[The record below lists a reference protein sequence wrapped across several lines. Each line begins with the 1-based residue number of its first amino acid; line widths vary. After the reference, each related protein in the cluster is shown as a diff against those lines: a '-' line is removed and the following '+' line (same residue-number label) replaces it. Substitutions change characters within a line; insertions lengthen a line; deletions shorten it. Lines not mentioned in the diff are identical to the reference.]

1 MKYLFLILKKQFFF
15 ILFVILELIAFILLA
30 NHNNY
35 HRTNIINTSNV
46 ITGSVYDGFS
56 SISEYFNLKKTN
68 QQLLT
73 ENAFLRSSGILKEYP
88 DSLYRKDSTYLFIP
102 AKVISNTSRNRN
114 NFIMIDKGRV
124 DGIEKEMG
132 IISSK
137 GVAGIIIEL
146 TNHYSTAMSVLNKD
160 TRISARLK
168 KNGQMVNV
176 VWDGQDYR
184 KGIVEDIPTHITP
197 QPGDT
202 VITSG
207 YSFVFPENI
216 MIGTIGEKI
225 HAGGTL
231 NRAELIFST
240 DFNNLGFVYAC
251 KNIASEEIDSLKII
265 STNE

>member
-1 MKYLFLILKKQFFF
+1 MKYLFLILRKQLFF

-35 HRTNIINTSNV
+35 HRTNIINTSSA
-46 ITGSVYDGFS
+46 ITASVFDGFS
-56 SISEYFNLKKTN
+56 SIREYFSLKGTN
-68 QQLLT
+68 QKLLE
-73 ENAFLRSSGILKEYP
+73 ENASLRSAGTLQGYP
-88 DSLYRKDSTYLFIP
+88 DSLFTVDTTYVFIP

-114 NFIMIDKGRV
+114 NFIMINKGLA
-124 DGIEKEMG
+124 DGLEKEMG
-132 IISSK
+132 IITSK

-146 TNHYSTAMSVLNKD
+146 SNHYATAMSVLNKD

-176 VWDGQDYR
+176 VWDGKDYR
-184 KGIVEDIPTHITP
+184 KGIVEDIPTHIDP
-197 QPGDT
+197 MPGDT

-231 NRAELIFST
+231 NRAELIFSS
-240 DFNNLGFVYAC
+240 DFNNLDYVYAC
-251 KNIASEEIDSLKII
+251 KNLASEEIDSLK
-265 STNE
+265 TMPQNE

>member
-1 MKYLFLILKKQFFF
+1 
-15 ILFVILELIAFILLA
+15 
-30 NHNNY
+30 
-35 HRTNIINTSNV
+35 
-46 ITGSVYDGFS
+46 
-56 SISEYFNLKKTN
+56 
-68 QQLLT
+68 
-73 ENAFLRSSGILKEYP
+73 
-88 DSLYRKDSTYLFIP
+88 
-102 AKVISNTSRNRN
+102 
-114 NFIMIDKGRV
+114 MIDKGRV

-132 IISSK
+132 LISSK

-146 TNHYSTAMSVLNKD
+146 TNHYSTAMSVLNKN

-176 VWDGQDYR
+176 VWNGKDYR

-197 QPGDT
+197 LPGDT

-216 MIGTIGEKI
+216 MIGTIGETI

-251 KNIASEEIDSLKII
+251 KNIASEEIDSLKVI

>member
-30 NHNNY
+30 NHNSY
-35 HRTNIINTSNV
+35 HRTNIINTSNT
-46 ITGSVYDGFS
+46 ISGSIFKGFS
-56 SISEYFNLKKTN
+56 SITDYFSLKQTN

-73 ENAFLRSSGILKEYP
+73 ENALLRSSGILEKKP
-88 DSLYRKDSTYLFIP
+88 DSLYRKDTAYTFIP

-114 NFIMIDKGRV
+114 NFIMIDKGRK
-124 DGIEKEMG
+124 DGIEREMG
-132 IISSK
+132 IISAT
-137 GVAGIIIEL
+137 GVAGIIIEI

-168 KNGQMVNV
+168 KSGQMVNV

-184 KGIVEDIPTHITP
+184 KGMVEDIPTHITP
-197 QPGDT
+197 LPGDT

-216 MIGTIGEKI
+216 MIGTIGGKV
-225 HAGGTL
+225 HTGGTL

-240 DFNNLGFVYAC
+240 DFNNLSFVYVC
-251 KNIASEEIDSLKII
+251 KNIASEEIDSLKSIPL
-265 STNE
+265 NE

>member
-15 ILFVILELIAFILLA
+15 ILFVILELIAFFLLA

-35 HRTNIINTSNV
+35 QRTKIINTSNAV
-46 ITGSVYDGFS
+46 TGSMFEGVS
-56 SISEYFNLKKTN
+56 SVAEYFKLKSIN
-68 QQLLT
+68 RALLE
-73 ENAFLRSSGILKEYP
+73 ENARLRSSGFTVERP
-88 DSLYRKDSTYLFIP
+88 DSIFRVDTSYRFIP

-114 NFIMIDKGRV
+114 NYIMINKGRN
-124 DGIEKEMG
+124 DGLEKEMG
-132 IISSK
+132 LVSAD

-146 TNHYSTAMSVLNKD
+146 TNNYATAMSVLNKN

-176 VWDGQDYR
+176 VWNGEDYR
-184 KGIVEDIPTHITP
+184 KGMVEDIPTHITP

-216 MIGTIGEKI
+216 MIGTIGDKI
-225 HAGGTL
+225 LAGGTL

-240 DFNNLGFVYAC
+240 DFNNLSFVYAC
-251 KNIASEEIDSLKII
+251 KNIASEELDSLTYIPL
-265 STNE
+265 NE